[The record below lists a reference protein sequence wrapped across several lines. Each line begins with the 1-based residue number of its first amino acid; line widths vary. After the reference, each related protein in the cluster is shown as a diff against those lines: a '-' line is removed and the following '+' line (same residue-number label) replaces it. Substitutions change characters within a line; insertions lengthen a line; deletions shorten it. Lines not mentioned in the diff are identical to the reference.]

1 MPVCPGIKIKTS
13 VIFYIMLVYL
23 DNSFLNRPF
32 DDPDLG
38 INKLEAEILLSIIK
52 LARSG
57 KVNLVNSSVIE
68 YENSLNPFP
77 DRKIFVQE
85 ISKHSTIY
93 QNIDLQIKI
102 RANAIIKA
110 MAISP
115 IDALHLAASE
125 QAKVDLF
132 ITCDY
137 NLIKKYQ
144 GDIKVITPSEFL
156 NHYEH
161 TSH

>member
-1 MPVCPGIKIKTS
+1 MI
-13 VIFYIMLVYL
+13 VYL

-38 INKLEAEILLSIIK
+38 VNKLESEILLSVIK
-52 LARSG
+52 LAKSG
-57 KVNLVNSSVIE
+57 KVTLVNSSVIE
-68 YENSLNPFP
+68 YENSMNPFP

-85 ISKHSTIY
+85 ISKQSTIY
-93 QNIDLQIKI
+93 QNIDHQTKN
-102 RANAIIKA
+102 RAKAITED
-110 MAISP
+110 MGISP
-115 IDALHLAASE
+115 IDALHLAAGE

-144 GDIKVITPSEFL
+144 GNIKIITPLEFL